1 MVVRRSRTAAV
12 VVVAAVLG
20 IDTGSV
26 VDVAGAVGPRNLTH
40 PGRGA
45 AAHPYLQLNYETEWG

>member
-45 AAHPYLQLNYETEWG
+45 AAHPFRAA